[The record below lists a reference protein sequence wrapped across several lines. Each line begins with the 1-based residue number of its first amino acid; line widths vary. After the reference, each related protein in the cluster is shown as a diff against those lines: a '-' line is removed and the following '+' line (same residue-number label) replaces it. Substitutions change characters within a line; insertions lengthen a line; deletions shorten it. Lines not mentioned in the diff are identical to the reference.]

1 MIQKKP
7 EEHVD
12 YGTKPRN
19 FIFKPPQG
27 KWSSQGKSKARSLYW
42 QRLDS
47 ENKHTRDQI
56 AITLSIVNQDPTCE
70 YNVKI

>member
-1 MIQKKP
+1 MSMLAMALRQ
-7 EEHVD
+7 
-12 YGTKPRN
+12 GTSFSNLPRESGTA
-19 FIFKPPQG
+19 KA
-27 KWSSQGKSKARSLYW
+27 KSKARSLYW

-56 AITLSIVNQDPTCE
+56 AITLGIVDQDPTCE